1 MWKFGFTVAAVT
13 TLTAAALGLPGTAAA
28 APTGGGNAADT
39 VTELQ
44 GNGYNVQINGSVSTP
59 LPECTTTGAH
69 GVPNA
74 GGSSGP
80 RSGPATF
87 TNVEVDVSCPVY
99 D

>member
-1 MWKFGFTVAAVT
+1 MSRFGFTVAAAT
-13 TLTAAALGLPGTAAA
+13 ALTGMALGLAGTAEA

-39 VTELQ
+39 VNELRA
-44 GNGYNVQINGSVSTP
+44 GGYNIQINGSVSAP
-59 LPECTTTGAH
+59 LSECTTTAVH

-74 GGSSGP
+74 AGSTGP
-80 RSGPATF
+80 RSGPSTF